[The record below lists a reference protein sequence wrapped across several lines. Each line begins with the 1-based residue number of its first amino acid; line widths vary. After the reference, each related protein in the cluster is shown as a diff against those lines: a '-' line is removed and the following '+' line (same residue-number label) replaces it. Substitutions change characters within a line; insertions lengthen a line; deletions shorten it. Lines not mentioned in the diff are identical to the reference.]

1 MMFMAFLIGMF
12 VGAAVGIFAAA
23 LADVSEDD

>member
-12 VGAAVGIFAAA
+12 VGATVGIFAAA
-23 LADVSEDD
+23 LADVAEDD